1 MRDRMDLLVKRWILF
16 LLHAILPRK
25 ENRVLFMSFSG
36 STYSD
41 NPKAISV
48 ALRSLYP
55 TIEQCW
61 IMKDPKAKS
70 GVLDPSS
77 IVRKG
82 WSFGALVAM
91 ARASVW
97 VFNDTLPGW
106 AWKGSDQY
114 FIQTWHGDRGFKK
127 ILYDFSDRA
136 GKPLLQEQFSCDL
149 AIAGSDFGESFF
161 RTAFR
166 YRGEVLKTGC
176 PRNDILVDLQDATIA
191 ETQSRLGLEPQYH
204 YVLYAPTLRRKEGK
218 SREAQKVQDIDFFSI
233 LEQLGKVFGGS
244 WKFLIR
250 SHVKVPGLVGY
261 PDSDAIIDV
270 TANEDMADLLVVSDM
285 LITDYSSSPGDFAL
299 TNRPIILYQNDRKSF
314 EEKQRTF
321 YFDLDD
327 SPFWIVSSQDAL
339 LHAIADM
346 PNRNVKQNCEAILAF
361 YKTHETGHSSAD
373 VAKRI
378 AQFCKVSLK
387 N

>member
-1 MRDRMDLLVKRWILF
+1 M
-16 LLHAILPRK
+16 
-25 ENRVLFMSFSG
+25 
-36 STYSD
+36 
-41 NPKAISV
+41 
-48 ALRSLYP
+48 
-55 TIEQCW
+55 
-61 IMKDPKAKS
+61 
-70 GVLDPSS
+70 
-77 IVRKG
+77 
-82 WSFGALVAM
+82 
-91 ARASVW
+91 
-97 VFNDTLPGW
+97 
-106 AWKGSDQY
+106 
-114 FIQTWHGDRGFKK
+114 
-127 ILYDFSDRA
+127 
-136 GKPLLQEQFSCDL
+136 
-149 AIAGSDFGESFF
+149 
-161 RTAFR
+161 
-166 YRGEVLKTGC
+166 
-176 PRNDILVDLQDATIA
+176 
-191 ETQSRLGLEPQYH
+191 EPQYH

-346 PNRNVKQNCEAILAF
+346 PNRNVKQNCEAIGAKPSV
-361 YKTHETGHSSAD
+361 KTG
-373 VAKRI
+373 I
-378 AQFCKVSLK
+378 MK
-387 N
+387 NNEYSYAT